1 MKPACAICLALTL
14 AQPVAGGAWLE
25 KPGRGFASAS
35 ATYRQTGDEGAQEL
49 SYYGAFGI
57 TSKLT
62 LGIDLNQSSAGSGHA
77 LMFARSQLHA
87 GPRFRL
93 AVETGVGG
101 NHYQGLWQ
109 MMQKTTLSYGR
120 SFETG
125 QSTGWLAVDT
135 AYELRNSGFDAAWKL
150 DATIGLNRPGKVAP
164 MLQVETSKPGGG
176 RFSYALTPA
185 LRYPLDGSRELI
197 LGLEYR
203 NTGRRSLGLEMGVWQ
218 RF

>member
-1 MKPACAICLALTL
+1 MKPACAVCLALTL
-14 AQPVAGGAWLE
+14 AQPAAGGAWQE

-35 ATYRQTGDEGAQEL
+35 ATYRQTGGEGAQEL
-49 SYYGAFGI
+49 SYYGAFGV

-62 LGIDLNQSSAGSGHA
+62 LGIDLNENSAGSGHA
-77 LMFARSQLHA
+77 LFFARLPLRA
-87 GPRFRL
+87 GPRYRL
-93 AVETGVGG
+93 AAEAGIGG
-101 NHYQGLWQ
+101 NHFRGLWQ
-109 MMQKTTLSYGR
+109 MMQKATLSYGR

-125 QSTGWLAVDT
+125 QATGWLALDA

-150 DATIGLNRPGKVAP
+150 DATIGLNRSGKMAP
-164 MLQVETSKPGGG
+164 MLQIETYKPGGG

-185 LRYPLDGSRELI
+185 VRYPLDGSRELI

-203 NTGRRSLGLEMGVWQ
+203 NTGRRSLGLELGVWQ